1 MFTKIYTNDN
11 NDMNYNKNC
20 QSADNCS
27 YRNHNNQ
34 KEEMILKT
42 KFMVEKQFQGN
53 YTEKD
58 K

>member
-1 MFTKIYTNDN
+1 MFTKIYTYDK

-27 YRNHNNQ
+27 YRNDNNQ

-42 KFMVEKQFQGN
+42 KFMVEK
-53 YTEKD
+53 
-58 K
+58 